1 MMRVL
6 AALIWGAAW
15 TVEASIYAVR
25 PAWASAFAGGAAG
38 YWAGGQL
45 ARTRVR
51 TPLALGVLATLFFV
65 GLGLAGAPA
74 GTPLLARL
82 LGAETSYYLSDV
94 LRWGVLSTFLT
105 TILRFLSARYPSL
118 VALEMVVVAGILA
131 SPFTAH
137 REGFINRPY
146 FLVDPLWARGY
157 DPVPV
162 LLGMGAVSAGVLVV
176 LSIGRNSRRSTF
188 IDLALILGFIGL
200 LFLLVPERLIRDLI
214 PEPKGGGANLNRDKD
229 GGGKGGQGRDKGGK
243 GDKDKDQDKMDNN
256 GGGGGPQPV
265 AVVVL
270 REDYDPP
277 AGYYYFRS
285 GTFSQFNGKRLV
297 ADQTGRYDQDLLE
310 HYPTE
315 PTMLKN
321 PPHNPYHF
329 KKVHTLVAMIQSHPK
344 PFGLVDAHTMQPAQN
359 PNPRQFVRAYEVESL
374 ASTSDLR
381 SLLGSRAGGRDWGE
395 DHWKH
400 YTDLPQD
407 PRYKELA
414 QKIVSQ
420 LEPQYQQDKFAQAV
434 AVKLYLDKTVTYTF
448 TNAMHDQAPDPVAHY
463 LFENPRGY
471 CVHQAHAAVY
481 LMRALGLPARVGV
494 GYATPAKNRGGGST
508 ILLRDNESHA
518 WPEVYLEDL
527 GWTILDISPEK
538 TDVPQM
544 QPPDPSLQ
552 RMLGEMARDNES
564 KDKEEKE
571 KFEKKSLQQVLREQA
586 VAFSKLLLFA
596 LAFLLASLYG
606 VKGYRRLLPHL
617 GSPEQRTLASYRAAL
632 DSLADLGVR
641 RRYGQGRQDFADG
654 VAEQYPS
661 LRPLTNLHLAQS
673 LGRAGADP
681 QGSIEHLK
689 GLDQEIRRSHP
700 LWKIVLGWLN
710 PFSWI
715 RVK

>member
-1 MMRVL
+1 MRFL
-6 AALIWGAAW
+6 AALVWGAAW
-15 TVEASIYAVR
+15 MVEASIYSVR
-25 PAWASAFAGGAAG
+25 PAWASAFVGGAAG
-38 YWAGGQL
+38 YWTGSQL
-45 ARTRVR
+45 AKTRVR
-51 TPLALGVLATLFFV
+51 TPVALAALTALFFG
-65 GLGLAGAPA
+65 GLGLAGVPA
-74 GTPLLARL
+74 DTPLVARL
-82 LGAETSYYLSDV
+82 LGAEVSYYLSDV
-94 LRWGVLSTFLT
+94 LRWGVMSSVLT
-105 TILRFLSARYPSL
+105 MILRFLSARYPSL

-162 LLGMGAVSAGVLVV
+162 LLGLGAVSAAVLVV
-176 LSIGRNSRRSTF
+176 LSIGRTSKRSTF
-188 IDLALILGFIGL
+188 LDLILMLAFIGL
-200 LFLLVPERLIRDLI
+200 LFLLVPERMLRDLI
-214 PEPKGGGANLNRDKD
+214 PEPKGGGSNLNRDE
-229 GGGKGGQGRDKGGK
+229 GGK
-243 GDKDKDQDKMDNN
+243 GDKGGKSDKDKDKDKMDNS
-256 GGGGGPQPV
+256 GGGGGESPV

-285 GTFSQFNGKRLV
+285 GAFSQFNGKRLV
-297 ADQTGRYDQDLLE
+297 VDTTGRYDEDIVD
-310 HYPTE
+310 HYPSD
-315 PTMLKN
+315 PSAPLLVKN

-329 KKVHTLVAMIQSHPK
+329 KKIRTLVAMIQTHPK
-344 PFGLVDAHTMQPAQN
+344 PFGLVDPMSMAVAQN

-374 ASTSDLR
+374 AFTTDLR
-381 SLLGSRAGGRDWGE
+381 SLMGSRAGGREWDE

-400 YTDLPQD
+400 YTDIPAD
-407 PRYKELA
+407 PRYKKLTQE
-414 QKIVSQ
+414 IVSQ
-420 LEPQYQQDKFAQAV
+420 LEPAYQKDQFAQAV

-494 GYATPAKNRGGGST
+494 GYATDARNRVGGST
-508 ILLRDNESHA
+508 ILLRDRESHA
-518 WPEVYLEDL
+518 WPEVFIEDL
-527 GWTILDISPEK
+527 GWVILDISPEK

-552 RMLGEMARDNES
+552 RMLGEMARENES
-564 KDKEEKE
+564 KDKEEQE

-586 VAFSKLLLFA
+586 LSFSKLLLFA

-617 GSPEQRTLASYRAAL
+617 GTPEQRTLASYRAAL
-632 DSLADLGVR
+632 DSLADVGLR
-641 RRYGQGRQDFADG
+641 RRYGQGRQDFAEQ

-661 LRPLTNLHLAQS
+661 LRPLTNQHLAQS
-673 LGRAGADP
+673 LGRSPADP
-681 QGSIEHLK
+681 QGSIEALK
-689 GLDQEIRRSHP
+689 GLDQEIRRHHP